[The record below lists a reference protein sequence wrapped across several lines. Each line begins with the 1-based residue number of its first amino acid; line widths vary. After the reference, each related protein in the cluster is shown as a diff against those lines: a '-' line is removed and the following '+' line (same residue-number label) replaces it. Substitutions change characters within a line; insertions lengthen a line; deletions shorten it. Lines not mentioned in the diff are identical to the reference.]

1 MKWPKFILIAILML
15 SCAQKQESLRFSVL
29 EKLNQE
35 PKKAPHTLNLKKDLL
50 AEYNLEK
57 ASWFERLEKEKL
69 ARREY
74 KKRNLFLVEQAR
86 TANEEMIGELA
97 SINSKMGEPGFSS
110 EKLKR
115 AFNEASEYQ
124 FLSDSEK
131 RDPKKL
137 EIGYCFYRALLTH
150 YYLLEAGVPQD
161 RIGKVSAIGTLVA
174 PPVVWEFHVA
184 TFVFTGK
191 NIQVLDPM
199 FKEPI
204 TLKKWTQ
211 EITKLSGENP
221 YPQLRFYASD
231 PRKFLPNSAAYSKS
245 LLEHKK
251 VNDKT
256 QRLLQFLENK

>member
-1 MKWPKFILIAILML
+1 MKWPRLLLIAILML
-15 SCAQKQESLRFSVL
+15 SCAHKQDSSRVSVL
-29 EKLNQE
+29 KELNQE
-35 PKKAPHTLNLKKDLL
+35 PENDQHSLNLKKDLL

-57 ASWFERLEKEKL
+57 ASWFEQLEKKKFT
-69 ARREY
+69 RREY

-86 TANEEMIGELA
+86 SANKEMFSELENL
-97 SINSKMGEPGFSS
+97 NSQKNKPVIPT
-110 EKLKR
+110 EKLKK
-115 AFNEASEYQ
+115 AFKKAAGYQ

-137 EIGYCFYRALLTH
+137 EIGYCFYRALLSH
-150 YYLLEAGVPQD
+150 YYLLKMGVPQE
-161 RIGKVSAIGTLVA
+161 RIGKVWAIGTLVA

-191 NIQVLDPM
+191 KILVLDPM
-199 FKEPI
+199 FEGPI
-204 TLKKWTQ
+204 GLKKWAK

-231 PRKFLPNSAAYSKS
+231 PRKFLPNSGPYSKE
-245 LLEHKK
+245 LMEHKK

-256 QRLLQFLENK
+256 QRLLRFLGSK